1 MVPDL
6 SVAGGN
12 NESVSCVAI
21 KMTKLLYNN
30 DFLGALVYLRESV
43 ATPRI
48 LERCIQVYIAGVN
61 ASARWCASS

>member
-6 SVAGGN
+6 SVAGEN
-12 NESVSCVAI
+12 SESVSCVAI

-30 DFLGALVYLRESV
+30 DFLGALVYLRESI

-48 LERCIQVYIAGVN
+48 LERCIQVYIASV
-61 ASARWCASS
+61 CASS